1 MVARCLWWLVAM
13 AAIGSSLLLTAAP
26 LGAAETE
33 EQATP
38 AAKAEDSQAGSDMSS
53 VIVDLER
60 GKKDF
65 EKYVVETL
73 SPQQSRI
80 GKSFQQNVR
89 RRKNS

>member
-1 MVARCLWWLVAM
+1 
-13 AAIGSSLLLTAAP
+13 
-26 LGAAETE
+26 
-33 EQATP
+33 
-38 AAKAEDSQAGSDMSS
+38 MSS

-80 GKSFQQNVR
+80 GKSFQQNVGHAEELLGKIGKR
-89 RRKNS
+89 PGQQGTPGRV